1 MNPMKSLQKVMKKV
15 KSDVMWNACAA
26 IIFIMVS
33 FITWLSVLFKSAS
46 MIIDENQIFDKTKN
60 AIIFYII
67 NMIIACLLTIIC
79 YELVLVFQSIVKS

>member
-1 MNPMKSLQKVMKKV
+1 MK
-15 KSDVMWNACAA
+15 
-26 IIFIMVS
+26 
-33 FITWLSVLFKSAS
+33 
-46 MIIDENQIFDKTKN
+46 IIDENQIFDKTKN

>member
-1 MNPMKSLQKVMKKV
+1 MKKV

-33 FITWLSVLFKSAS
+33 FITWLSVLFKFAS

-67 NMIIACLLTIIC
+67 NMCIASALTLLC
-79 YELVLVFQSIVKS
+79 YEIVLIFQRVA

>member
-1 MNPMKSLQKVMKKV
+1 MKSLQKVMKKV

-26 IIFIMVS
+26 S
-33 FITWLSVLFKSAS
+33 FITWLSVLFKFAS